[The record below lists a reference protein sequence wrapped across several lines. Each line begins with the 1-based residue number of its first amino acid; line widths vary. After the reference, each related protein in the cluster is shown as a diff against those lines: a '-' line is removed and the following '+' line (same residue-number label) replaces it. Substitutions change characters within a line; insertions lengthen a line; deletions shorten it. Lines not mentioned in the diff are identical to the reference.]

1 MDLEVFETATKY
13 IENNIGQNNL
23 LVQKVSEYTN
33 YSIRHLDRIFESYAE
48 CTVTRYIRKRKISL
62 ALSEAAIKKLPIN
75 LIANRHNFDAASFTR
90 ATKSEYGITPKKY
103 LKQGDPAELFP
114 PSNVEE
120 LKKCINEV
128 TPLMDSLAEKGLIK
142 YRFKGKD
149 IAFTC
154 KPAMFETASQYL
166 RTLPAVPLP
175 VQLLENIHDYDQLST
190 VLGLSLYE
198 FKLCQFDLDK
208 MEWNTDNW
216 DKWCENLSDD
226 LIMAIDAIN
235 FWYSLDSAY
244 AQEGSNIVWFRV
256 DSLKTKKM
264 HLIAAGDKMN
274 KKPYSIKMTKDEF
287 AILLESAHT
296 VGLTCYT
303 GRSGSDDVYIEF
315 IPSKLL
321 AYIKEISREV
331 YVPAAGFE
339 NLASNS
345 RAMLVLF
352 GSKLPSFHGKV
363 NFGVDELP
371 VKLFIVRNFYN
382 IESPVLIGN
391 QLKVEANE
399 FIIDVLESLI
409 EVSEVCGEEFKKN
422 LDYTVKEV
430 SKEEFELKLNDIFVT
445 MALEDGI
452 I

>member
-1 MDLEVFETATKY
+1 
-13 IENNIGQNNL
+13 
-23 LVQKVSEYTN
+23 
-33 YSIRHLDRIFESYAE
+33 
-48 CTVTRYIRKRKISL
+48 
-62 ALSEAAIKKLPIN
+62 
-75 LIANRHNFDAASFTR
+75 
-90 ATKSEYGITPKKY
+90 
-103 LKQGDPAELFP
+103 
-114 PSNVEE
+114 
-120 LKKCINEV
+120 
-128 TPLMDSLAEKGLIK
+128 MDSLAEKGLIQ

-154 KPAMFETASQYL
+154 KPAIFETASQYL

-256 DSLKTKKM
+256 DSLKTKKI
-264 HLIAAGDKMN
+264 HLIAVGEKMN
-274 KKPYSIKMTKDEF
+274 KKPYSIKMAKDEF
-287 AILLESAHT
+287 AILLESAHA
-296 VGLTCYT
+296 VGLACYT
-303 GRSGSDDVYIEF
+303 GRSGSDDIYIEF

-331 YVPAAGFE
+331 YVPATGFE
-339 NLASNS
+339 NLASDS
-345 RAMLVLF
+345 RAMFVLF

-391 QLKVEANE
+391 QFKVEANE

-409 EVSEVCGEEFKKN
+409 EVSEAHGEEFKKN